1 MFANYVDS
9 MFIHCFYDPWNL
21 VSKYFQNALIE
32 FVQTLPPTE
41 ATKVSTSSL
50 KRFLK
55 KKKNKAKQTKKN
67 LIETRN
73 AKARKRNGA
82 ILLPR

>member
-9 MFIHCFYDPWNL
+9 MFIHCFYDPSNL
-21 VSKYFQNALIE
+21 VSKFFQNALIE

-50 KRFLK
+50 KRFLEK
-55 KKKNKAKQTKKN
+55 KRKEKK
-67 LIETRN
+67 LIEG
-73 AKARKRNGA
+73 K
-82 ILLPR
+82 

>member
-9 MFIHCFYDPWNL
+9 MFIYCFYDPWNL

-55 KKKNKAKQTKKN
+55 KKKQTKQTKKN

-73 AKARKRNGA
+73 AKARKKRNDA
-82 ILLPR
+82 ILLPW